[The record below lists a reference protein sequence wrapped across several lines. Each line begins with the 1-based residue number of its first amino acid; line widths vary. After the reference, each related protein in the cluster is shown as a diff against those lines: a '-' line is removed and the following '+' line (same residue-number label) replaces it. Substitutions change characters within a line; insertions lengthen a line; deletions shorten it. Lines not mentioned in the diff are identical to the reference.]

1 MKPLDEVTSAILLH
15 GCAVVRHRRPIPPE
29 QPPGDGTGEFTDES
43 TLDVPR
49 NPTVRPAWTL
59 RQTTGEPSGLY
70 EAQRRPLWR

>member
-49 NPTVRPAWTL
+49 NRIPAADTHDISS
-59 RQTTGEPSGLY
+59 RVQH
-70 EAQRRPLWR
+70 